1 MAVGIIATIRVVDG
15 KQADFE
21 AGFAKMQEVV
31 KAEEPGCL
39 LYALC
44 QDKADTTTYRE
55 MEQYAD
61 EEARKTHGTS
71 DAFKAA
77 AGGLGG
83 CLAGAPELVE
93 VNIIS

>member
-44 QDKADTTTYRE
+44 QDKADTTTYRV

-77 AGGLGG
+77 AGGLVG

>member
-1 MAVGIIATIRVVDG
+1 MAVGIIATLRVVDG
-15 KQADFE
+15 KQGEFE
-21 AGFAKMQEVV
+21 AGFAKMREVV

-44 QDKADTTTYRE
+44 QDKDDSTTYRV

-61 EEARKTHGTS
+61 DDARKTHGTS

-93 VNIIS
+93 VNVIS

>member
-15 KQADFE
+15 KQADLE

-44 QDKADTTTYRE
+44 QDKADTTTYRV

>member
-1 MAVGIIATIRVVDG
+1 MAVGIIATLRIVDG
-15 KQADFE
+15 KQAEFE

-44 QDKADTTTYRE
+44 QDKTDATTYRV
-55 MEQYAD
+55 MEQYTD
-61 EEARKTHGTS
+61 ENARKSHGTS

-83 CLAGAPELVE
+83 FLAGAPELVE

>member
-1 MAVGIIATIRVVDG
+1 MAVGIIATLRVVDG
-15 KQADFE
+15 KQGEFE

-44 QDKADTTTYRE
+44 QDKGDSTTYRV

-61 EEARKTHGTS
+61 DDARKTHGTS

-83 CLAGAPELVE
+83 CLAGAPALVE
-93 VNIIS
+93 VNVIS